1 MEDDPYPAQETP
13 PVPPAAPSPQ
23 VTLSQEQYE
32 QIVRS
37 LAVASRMEDTISS
50 LQQQLDTL
58 RHLSVTPARTPSP
71 ARIVTEA
78 PKVNPP
84 ALFSGERQEL
94 EVYLTRCEHIF
105 LTQPG
110 KFPSE
115 KSKVLYA
122 STFLDGT
129 AYSWFIPLLHQYSA
143 ATVCMDG
150 TIPIPPEFTA
160 WKTYRD
166 SLTALYGDPDLAKTK
181 TREINALKQTTSV
194 AAYVAE
200 F

>member
-1 MEDDPYPAQETP
+1 MEDDPYPAQGR
-13 PVPPAAPSPQ
+13 PPAPPNQ

-32 QIVRS
+32 HIVQS
-37 LAVASRMEDTISS
+37 LTMASRMEETIAS

-71 ARIVTEA
+71 ARIPTEA

-84 ALFSGERQEL
+84 ALFSGEREEL

-105 LTQPG
+105 LAQPG

-115 KSKVLYA
+115 KAKVLYA

-129 AYSWFIPLLHQYSA
+129 AYSWFIPLLHRYSA

-150 TIPIPPEFTA
+150 TVTIPPNSQHGKPTGTLSWHYTET
-160 WKTYRD
+160 
-166 SLTALYGDPDLAKTK
+166 
-181 TREINALKQTTSV
+181 QTSQKRRLEKST
-194 AAYVAE
+194 
-200 F
+200 